1 MNSPRH
7 AALVTG
13 GSSGI
18 GLAVAGALVARGFA
32 VTVLGRDPGRL
43 RGAADRLG
51 AAVAGRGSS
60 ATGEAAVH
68 AVVADVAAPEA
79 AQAAVAAHVERWGR
93 LDVLVNSA
101 GVLAAGPFDSYSA
114 ATVAEVLDVDLRAT
128 ILFCQ
133 AALPYLRKV
142 ARDGRPLI
150 ANIASISG
158 KRADAGFSLYCA
170 AKFGV
175 VGFTAALHQE
185 LLGEGVAACAICPGL
200 VDTPMA
206 DWARSWAPRSSM
218 LRPEDIAGAVLRL
231 VDLPAGQ
238 VPAELVLS

>member
-1 MNSPRH
+1 MSSPRH

-18 GLAVAGALVARGFA
+18 GLAVADALVTRGHA
-32 VTVLGRDPGRL
+32 VTVLGRDESRL
-43 RGAADRLG
+43 RRAAERLG
-51 AAVAGRGSS
+51 AAGRGGS
-60 ATGEAAVH
+60 ATGGGAVH
-68 AVVADVAAPEA
+68 TVVADVAEPQA
-79 AQAAVAAHVERWGR
+79 AHAAVAAHIERWGR

-101 GVLAAGPFDSYSA
+101 GLLATGPFESYST
-114 ATVAEVLDVDLRAT
+114 ATVTEVLDVDLRAT

-142 ARDGRPLI
+142 AREASPLI
-150 ANIASISG
+150 VNIASISG
-158 KRADAGFSLYCA
+158 KRADPGFSLYCA

-185 LLGEGVAACAICPGL
+185 LSGEGVGACAICPGL

-206 DWARSWAPRSSM
+206 DWARSWAPPSSM
-218 LRPEDIAGAVLRL
+218 LRPEDIAGAVIRL
-231 VDLPAGQ
+231 LDLPPGQ
-238 VPAELVLS
+238 IPPELILS